1 VVVTIA
7 RKGEENDQADQVDL
21 ESIVIYGTLNGSIV
35 MFAPV
40 PDVVFKRLSLLQ
52 GQLVRNVQH
61 IAGLNPR
68 AYRMVRNDA
77 VAKAMTRGILDGELL
92 DVFPSLEQRLQAEMT
107 AQIGTDR
114 KTVLNDMAPFVRLW

>member
-1 VVVTIA
+1 
-7 RKGEENDQADQVDL
+7 
-21 ESIVIYGTLNGSIV
+21 
-35 MFAPV
+35 
-40 PDVVFKRLSLLQ
+40 
-52 GQLVRNVQH
+52 
-61 IAGLNPR
+61 
-68 AYRMVRNDA
+68 MVRNDA